1 MKKYFALIII
11 TPLIMMLF
19 SCKSQQNI
27 VNLSKENK
35 QEKPKEIKQE
45 KSKEEIILEGISIV
59 PSEFKT
65 LSSKLSIEYDGN
77 TFSGT
82 MRMVKDSAIWLSL
95 GKFGIEG
102 VRVLLTKDSVMMLN
116 KLNREY
122 FLGGYEFIY
131 DILGFGLSYNM
142 LQSIILGKDFQ
153 NYGINDVKYSKQ
165 YNLIVFEFEK
175 RQSHQNTQNFPQLK
189 QKIYIDTTLNV
200 INRNYFEL
208 FNSKQK
214 MDIYYSTYLPFN
226 KIKLPQTINVLM
238 YSNKTYKVNLKF
250 EKQKLNDNLEIPFSI
265 PKTYSRMT
273 L

>member
-11 TPLIMMLF
+11 TPLIMILF

-27 VNLSKENK
+27 VNPSKENK
-35 QEKPKEIKQE
+35 QEKSKEIKQE
-45 KSKEEIILEGISIV
+45 KSKEDVLLEGISV
-59 PSEFKT
+59 VSPDFKT

-77 TFSGT
+77 AFSGT

-131 DILGFGLSYNM
+131 DMLGFGLSYNM
-142 LQSIILGKDFQ
+142 LQSILLGKDFQ
-153 NYGINDVKYSKQ
+153 NYGISDVKYSKQ
-165 YNLIVFEFEK
+165 ENLIVFEFEK
-175 RQSHQNTQNFPQLK
+175 RQSKQNTQNFPQLK
-189 QKIYIDTTLNV
+189 QKIYFDTTLNV

-214 MDIYYSTYLPFN
+214 MDIYYSIYLPFN

>member
-1 MKKYFALIII
+1 MKKYLALIII
-11 TPLIMMLF
+11 TPLMFMLF

-27 VNLSKENK
+27 VKSSKENR
-35 QEKPKEIKQE
+35 QEKPKEIKQV
-45 KSKEEIILEGISIV
+45 KSKEEILLEGISLV

-77 TFSGT
+77 SFSGS
-82 MRMVKDSAIWLSL
+82 MRMISDSAIWLSL

-102 VRVLLTKDSVMMLN
+102 VRVLLTKDTVMMLN
-116 KLNREY
+116 KINREY

-131 DILGFGLSYNM
+131 DLLGFGLSYNM

-165 YNLIVFEFEK
+165 ENLIVFEFEK
-175 RQSHQNTQNFPQLK
+175 RQSKQNAQNFPQLK
-189 QKIYIDTTLNV
+189 QKIYLDTMLNV
-200 INRNYFEL
+200 VNRNYFEL

-226 KIKLPQTINVLM
+226 KIKLPQTINVIMFL
-238 YSNKTYKVNLKF
+238 NKTYKVNLKF
-250 EKQKLNDNLEIPFSI
+250 EKQKLNDKLEMPFSI